1 MKHRKEKTEKAWKV
15 KRTSRSHQCNIKRT
29 NICVIRE
36 LEGEEGGEGHKKI
49 FNEIMGILFFFY
61 INENSKLRVSGSSM
75 NLKPNRL
82 KQNHTKVYHDNK

>member
-49 FNEIMGILFFFY
+49 FNEIMGILFFS
-61 INENSKLRVSGSSM
+61 ILMKTVNSEF
-75 NLKPNRL
+75 
-82 KQNHTKVYHDNK
+82 QEAQ